1 MGSEYDI
8 CELDNQIK
16 SNVLRRTKR
25 GKKDEVV
32 LTESSIK
39 ASDRQAYTE
48 PQKKSTNNLQKDRE
62 DMLRAV
68 LEDIEDVDFDNLEVK
83 DLEAFIKRG

>member
-1 MGSEYDI
+1 M
-8 CELDNQIK
+8 
-16 SNVLRRTKR
+16 
-25 GKKDEVV
+25 V
-32 LTESSIK
+32 LTDSSLK
-39 ASDRQAYTE
+39 TSDRQVYTE
-48 PQKKSTNNLQKDRE
+48 PQKKNTNILQKNRE